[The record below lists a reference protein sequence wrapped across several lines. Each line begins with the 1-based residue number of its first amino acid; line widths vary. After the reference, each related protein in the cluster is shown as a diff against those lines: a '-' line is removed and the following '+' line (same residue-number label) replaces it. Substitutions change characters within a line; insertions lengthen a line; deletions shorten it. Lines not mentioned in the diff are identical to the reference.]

1 MRKIQKDFARKLEF
15 KDIRFPVKIRDIHK
29 IEKENYISIN
39 VFGYENR
46 AKFSIYVS
54 KNTFKKKSQFIIERR
69 KMPIYKQT
77 LHRNRKNCCLYCLQY
92 FHTAEILERHIMI
105 VSKLIADRQLKWL
118 RKVKFEI

>member
-1 MRKIQKDFARKLEF
+1 MRKIHKDFARKLEF

-29 IEKENYISIN
+29 IEKENYISVS

-54 KNTFKKKSQFIIERR
+54 KNTFKGNANLLSREKKCQSN
-69 KMPIYKQT
+69 KQT
-77 LHRNRKNCCLYCLQY
+77 LHRDRKNFCLYCLQY